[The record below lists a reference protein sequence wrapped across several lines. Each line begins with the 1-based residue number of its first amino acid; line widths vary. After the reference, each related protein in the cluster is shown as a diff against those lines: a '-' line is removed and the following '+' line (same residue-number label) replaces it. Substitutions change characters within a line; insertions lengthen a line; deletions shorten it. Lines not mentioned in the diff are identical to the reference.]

1 MTLTKEE
8 KTILKVLV
16 GKELEAVKKEGQ
28 KILIVNS
35 PFLSGIARMHA
46 KDIPFLASEKL
57 YQEFLKG
64 LLKKL

>member
-1 MTLTKEE
+1 MTLTEEE

-35 PFLSGIARMHA
+35 PFLSSLARTHA

-57 YQEFLKG
+57 YREFLEG

>member
-16 GKELEAVKKEGQ
+16 EKELEAVKKEGQ
-28 KILIVNS
+28 NIFIVNS
-35 PFLSGIARMHA
+35 PFLSGLARLHS

-57 YQEFLKG
+57 YREFLKR
-64 LLKKL
+64 LSEKL

>member
-8 KTILKVLV
+8 KAMLKALV
-16 GKELEAVKKEGQ
+16 KKELEAVKEEGQ

-35 PFLSGIARMHA
+35 PFLSGITRTHA

-57 YQEFLKG
+57 YQEFMEK
-64 LLKKL
+64 LLEKL